1 MPARPSKYNET
12 LRAQFVSLEA
22 VSTRTGVTT
31 RRVRYLERAGLIGP
45 AESEQHLRLYS
56 EETVERINTIER
68 LTNDLGV
75 NLAGVE
81 VILNMREQIIALR
94 QLAGLPVDVPRE
106 IDERSAR

>member
-1 MPARPSKYNET
+1 MTAQSGGSAGRFET
-12 LRAQFVSLEA
+12 RYVTLQAI
-22 VSTRTGVTT
+22 STRTGITA

-45 AESEQHLRLYS
+45 AESEEHFRLYH
-56 EETVERINTIER
+56 EDTVERVLTIER

-94 QLAGLPVDVPRE
+94 SLSDASSESQRR
-106 IDERSAR
+106 RS

>member
-1 MPARPSKYNET
+1 MPTRSNRPDESLQTQY
-12 LRAQFVSLEA
+12 VSLQA
-22 VSTRTGVTT
+22 ISTRTGVTT
-31 RRVRYLERAGLIGP
+31 RRVLYLERAGLIDR
-45 AESEQHLRLYS
+45 AASEQHLRLYH

-94 QLAGLPVDVPRE
+94 RLAGLPAESPR
-106 IDERSAR
+106 DRA

>member
-1 MPARPSKYNET
+1 MPTQPSQPDDIIQT
-12 LRAQFVSLEA
+12 QFVSLQA
-22 VSTRTGVTT
+22 VSIRSGVTV

-45 AESEQHLRLYS
+45 AESDRHLRLYS
-56 EETVERINTIER
+56 EETIERINTIER

-94 QLAGLPVDVPRE
+94 QIAGTSIDAPR
-106 IDERSAR
+106 DRG

>member
-1 MPARPSKYNET
+1 MTAKPNQPENTIRARY
-12 LRAQFVSLEA
+12 VSLEA

-45 AESEQHLRLYS
+45 AESDQHLRLYS
-56 EETVERINTIER
+56 EETIERINTIER

-81 VILNMREQIIALR
+81 VILNMREQIIELR
-94 QLAGLPVDVPRE
+94 RSAGLPVETSRDRG
-106 IDERSAR
+106 

>member
-1 MPARPSKYNET
+1 MPAQPNRSNNT
-12 LRAQFVSLEA
+12 VRTQFISLEA

-31 RRVRYLERAGLIGP
+31 RRVRYLERAGLIDP
-45 AESEQHLRLYS
+45 AESDQHLRLYH
-56 EETVERINTIER
+56 EETIERINTIER

-94 QLAGLPVDVPRE
+94 RMAGLPVDSPR
-106 IDERSAR
+106 DR

>member
-1 MPARPSKYNET
+1 MPVRANRSNERIRT
-12 LRAQFVSLEA
+12 EYVSLEA

-45 AESEQHLRLYS
+45 AASEQHFRLYS
-56 EETVERINTIER
+56 EETIERINTIER

-81 VILNMREQIIALR
+81 VILNMREQIIELR
-94 QLAGLPVDVPRE
+94 RLAGLSVDLPSDRG
-106 IDERSAR
+106 

>member
-1 MPARPSKYNET
+1 MAAKSRQSNDRIE
-12 LRAQFVSLEA
+12 AQFVTLQA
-22 VSTRTGVTT
+22 ISTRTGITV

-45 AESEQHLRLYS
+45 AESDAHLRLYR

-81 VILNMREQIIALR
+81 VILNMREQIMALR
-94 QLAGLPVDVPRE
+94 AIPGIDPEIPRN
-106 IDERSAR
+106 RT

>member
-1 MPARPSKYNET
+1 MATSKRQESFIQAR
-12 LRAQFVSLEA
+12 FVSLEA
-22 VSTRTGVTT
+22 ISTRTGVTT

-45 AESEQHLRLYS
+45 AESDEHIRLYS
-56 EETVERINTIER
+56 EETIERINTIER

-94 QLAGLPVDVPRE
+94 QQGGSPVEQPRN
-106 IDERSAR
+106 RG